1 MATRATKSGFAA
13 EAQDKINSK
22 YDAEFAASVM
32 AWVDMRLKRGG
43 QPGINT
49 NGSMENVFETLG
61 DGFIL
66 ATLMNILGENI
77 KNVKRE
83 KMAFKKME
91 LISQFLAACERYG
104 LPKTELFQTVDLYEK
119 QNLNQVVQCIAALG
133 RKAHTKDGLG
143 FGPKE
148 SERQSR
154 EWTDEQLKAGQN
166 IIGLQMGS
174 NKGASQAGQNFG
186 KARMIVD

>member
-1 MATRATKSGFAA
+1 MASRATKSGFAA
-13 EAQDKINSK
+13 EAQAKINAK
-22 YDAEFAASVM
+22 YDDEFASQVMTWVNDRITAAGEPPISTSGDRKSVHE
-32 AWVDMRLKRGG
+32 A
-43 QPGINT
+43 
-49 NGSMENVFETLG
+49 LG
-61 DGFIL
+61 DGYIL
-66 ATLMNILGENI
+66 CKLMTSLGENM
-77 KNVKRE
+77 KCKRE

-91 LISQFLAACERYG
+91 LISQFLAAAERYG
-104 LPKTELFQTVDLYEK
+104 LPKTELFQTVDLYED
-119 QNLNQVVQCIAALG
+119 QNMSQVIQCLFALG
-133 RKAHTKDGLG
+133 RKVQTKGGPG